1 MRKIYLPFMLLIFLI
16 YHETSG
22 IKSSNC
28 FCKKTLTK
36 LSQRLLAV
44 ASVIEVHK
52 LGSEINSAKSCE
64 YPIYISESNS
74 GLVYYTEIKNNESG
88 IISQEF
94 YYSKFN
100 NADSTWEKPINI
112 KTEYAKFYK
121 ICKTINLKEIFIT
134 IDNDIYSVD
143 LNNMIFIPQKL
154 NINTK
159 GIERSPVLSPDKNT
173 LYFVSDRKGG
183 YGGTDIWASERLSN
197 GNWSEPYNLGKLIN
211 TAEDEESPFI
221 MNDGVTLY
229 FSSKGHNSMGG
240 FDIFVTTQ
248 NDEGI
253 WSLPE
258 NIGAPINSTADDFYY
273 VTDSY
278 GKVAYYSSDKNE
290 KGKQDIFFVKYNSF
304 GK

>member
-1 MRKIYLPFMLLIFLI
+1 MANR
-16 YHETSG
+16 S
-22 IKSSNC
+22 
-28 FCKKTLTK
+28 CKKALTHV
-36 LSQRLLAV
+36 SQPLLAT
-44 ASVIEVHK
+44 AYVIEVHK
-52 LGSEINSAKSCE
+52 LNSEINNAKSCE
-64 YPIYISESNS
+64 FPIYVSESNS
-74 GLVYYTEIKNNESG
+74 GLIYYSELKNSADG
-88 IISQEF
+88 SSSQEF

-100 NADSTWEKPINI
+100 NTDSTWEKPINI
-112 KTEYAKFYK
+112 QTEYAKFYK
-121 ICKTINLKEIFIT
+121 ISKILKLKEIFIT
-134 IDNDIYSVD
+134 IDNDLYSVD
-143 LNNMIFIPQKL
+143 LNNMMFIPQKL

-159 GIERSPVLSPDKNT
+159 SIEKSPVLSPDGNT

-211 TAEDEESPFI
+211 TTEDEESPFI

-229 FSSKGHNSMGG
+229 FSSKGHNGMGG
-240 FDIFVTTQ
+240 FDIFLTTQ
-248 NDEGI
+248 NDEGL
-253 WSLPE
+253 WSMPE
-258 NIGAPINSTADDFYY
+258 NVGAPINSNANDFYY